1 MPTPLTIV
9 ATIQALPGHENEVEK
24 ALLKVIQ
31 PTLAEPGCLQYDLH
45 RDLQKPGL
53 FLFYENWATTAE
65 WEVHMATDHLAAM
78 KETTQGLTQDT
89 VIFQMARIIAD

>member
-9 ATIQALPGHENEVEK
+9 ATIQALPGKEDIVEK
-24 ALLKVIQ
+24 ALLAVIA

-53 FLFYENWATTAE
+53 FLYYENWATREE
-65 WEVHMATDHLAAM
+65 WDAHMLSDHLAAM
-78 KETTQGLTQDT
+78 KVATDGLLEG
-89 VIFQMARIIAD
+89 IIIYQMKLID

>member
-9 ATIQALPGHENEVEK
+9 ATIQALPGHEVEVEK
-24 ALLKVIQ
+24 ALTEVIS

-53 FLFYENWATTAE
+53 FLFYENWSTKEE
-65 WEVHMATDHLAAM
+65 WEAHMESGHLAAM
-78 KETTQGLTQDT
+78 KKSTEGKLEETI
-89 VIFQMARIIAD
+89 IFQMERV